1 MTTLLGILRFFLFIV
16 IALVAGF
23 AAVVASTSANL
34 FLVLGGGLIV
44 FGCSAC
50 LRRTRRRGGWASSW

>member
-1 MTTLLGILRFFLFIV
+1 MSTVLGILRFFLFIV

-44 FGCSAC
+44 FGCIWMTCKAVFS
-50 LRRTRRRGGWASSW
+50 